1 MESVGRGEALKVS
14 VTHVE
19 MKLKG
24 EGGTL
29 LSGFFDWSVG
39 LVSAALSN
47 ILDKSAHYEGG
58 RGLILMGEPCS
69 EQTVRQRAK
78 DSETADFIQNAP
90 IPLQST
96 DCKGVIQ
103 WANLAMLDMMEYTQD
118 EYVGRHCSDFAP
130 DDQKDLMSEMAKA
143 VHCGKKI
150 KEVPVCFYRKNGGIV
165 PLLLDTNV
173 SYSEDGRFHHTRCF
187 FRDDTG
193 RRVREARAEALVDEM
208 DRSLSLLDNFMS
220 NALHFVRTP
229 CNVMTQALDAA
240 RGQLDS
246 TNLKAILHVNHS
258 NPVISEAAKAAILE
272 SKLMLD
278 VTVGQLSDLTRTL
291 DDVSDLQRFEQGAEL
306 RPVINDVELLPLCHS
321 VMAECALR
329 CHEGV
334 ECVLDIGGAT
344 HASKLKSTR

>member
-1 MESVGRGEALKVS
+1 M
-14 VTHVE
+14 
-19 MKLKG
+19 
-24 EGGTL
+24 
-29 LSGFFDWSVG
+29 
-39 LVSAALSN
+39 
-47 ILDKSAHYEGG
+47 
-58 RGLILMGEPCS
+58 
-69 EQTVRQRAK
+69 
-78 DSETADFIQNAP
+78 
-90 IPLQST
+90 
-96 DCKGVIQ
+96 
-103 WANLAMLDMMEYTQD
+103 
-118 EYVGRHCSDFAP
+118 
-130 DDQKDLMSEMAKA
+130 
-143 VHCGKKI
+143 
-150 KEVPVCFYRKNGGIV
+150 
-165 PLLLDTNV
+165 
-173 SYSEDGRFHHTRCF
+173 
-187 FRDDTG
+187 
-193 RRVREARAEALVDEM
+193 REARAEALVDEM

-246 TNLKAILHVNHS
+246 ALHENHS
-258 NPVISEAAKAAILE
+258 TPVVSVAAKAAILE